1 MKRIAEWFA
10 AVGAAASKSGK
21 RLVAVVAAVA
31 MLGGVAGVSATAMAD
46 DQSAADTQQSTA
58 QTETPANTDSKDAG
72 TDTGNKDDSTKADD
86 AASADTDAA
95 ASELTEQ
102 TAPAPTSTLNTQAAE
117 ATNGSCVY
125 AGNVASGLNN
135 VCWLD
140 MTNFTADKDQ
150 LQPMSVKLSDSLTMK
165 FNIKY
170 TGGRTLRSAAVPTWN
185 KAAFGHYGYAGFPEG
200 TKPALYQRTG
210 SYNTESTVELTDIKI
225 VNADGSEITG
235 NYSFMMRMPRARTT
249 MRVSRSLLQT
259 RSSKWPSS
267 RNRVMPTTRI
277 MRSVFRRS
285 PLTTRP

>member
-10 AVGAAASKSGK
+10 AVGDAAGKSGK

-72 TDTGNKDDSTKADD
+72 TDTGNKDDSTKADATKSDD

-95 ASELTEQ
+95 ASELTKQ
-102 TAPAPTSTLNTQAAE
+102 TAPAPTSTLNAQATE

-125 AGNVASGLNN
+125 AGTVASGLNN

-140 MTNFTADKDQ
+140 MANFTAVKNQ
-150 LQPMSVKLSDSLTMK
+150 TQPMSVKLSDSLTMK

-170 TGGRTLRSAAVPTWN
+170 TGGRTLRSAAVPT
-185 KAAFGHYGYAGFPEG
+185 
-200 TKPALYQRTG
+200 
-210 SYNTESTVELTDIKI
+210 
-225 VNADGSEITG
+225 
-235 NYSFMMRMPRARTT
+235 
-249 MRVSRSLLQT
+249 
-259 RSSKWPSS
+259 
-267 RNRVMPTTRI
+267 
-277 MRSVFRRS
+277 
-285 PLTTRP
+285 

>member
-1 MKRIAEWFA
+1 
-10 AVGAAASKSGK
+10 
-21 RLVAVVAAVA
+21 
-31 MLGGVAGVSATAMAD
+31 
-46 DQSAADTQQSTA
+46 
-58 QTETPANTDSKDAG
+58 
-72 TDTGNKDDSTKADD
+72 
-86 AASADTDAA
+86 
-95 ASELTEQ
+95 
-102 TAPAPTSTLNTQAAE
+102 
-117 ATNGSCVY
+117 
-125 AGNVASGLNN
+125 
-135 VCWLD
+135 
-140 MTNFTADKDQ
+140 
-150 LQPMSVKLSDSLTMK
+150 MSVKLSDSLTMK

-235 NYSFMMRMPRARTT
+235 NYSFMMADARARTT